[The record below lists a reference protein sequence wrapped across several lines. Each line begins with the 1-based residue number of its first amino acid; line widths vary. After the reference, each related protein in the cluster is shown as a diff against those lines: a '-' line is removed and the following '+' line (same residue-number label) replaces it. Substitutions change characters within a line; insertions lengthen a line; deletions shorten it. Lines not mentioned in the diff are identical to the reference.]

1 MSEVDCWVPGEG
13 PIPCKWMIIGEAPGP
28 EECKE
33 GRPFIGENAGRF
45 LRETLE
51 GFGADLGHIRITNTV
66 KIFPGR
72 YPTGR
77 RKGLIKAPSSETD
90 LSWVSM
96 SQTRDPGGET

>member
-45 LRETLE
+45 LRETLD
-51 GFGADLGHIRITNTV
+51 G
-66 KIFPGR
+66 
-72 YPTGR
+72 
-77 RKGLIKAPSSETD
+77 
-90 LSWVSM
+90 
-96 SQTRDPGGET
+96 